1 MNWGLEGT
9 TLSGDKVSVS
19 ITHGDSGE
27 VFEVDLDRTVTSYT
41 YSGTNTLHDVSY
53 DIEVAVCNND
63 GLCSTPIGT
72 GTVVA
77 DKQVDNAAAT
87 GVSVVEAGDK
97 WTLTW
102 SADGSMDDVA
112 SWNVC
117 YKNRDAFDAA
127 NMPTTCVN
135 TGSADVMTA
144 DVMMST
150 SQDNTQFTSQLYLWM
165 HWATLELQVPALML
179 VQTRFFKA
187 NEGGEIDNDNTD
199 GDETSSGE
207 LPGWTWG
214 AIGGVVVVAFIAGAF
229 ILSRGGGDG
238 EDKDWDY

>member
-102 SADGSMDDVA
+102 SMDGSMDDVA

-117 YKNRDAFDAA
+117 YKNRDAFEAS
-127 NMPTTCVN
+127 TCQQPV
-135 TGSADVMTA
+135 
-144 DVMMST
+144 
-150 SQDNTQFTSQLYLWM
+150 
-165 HWATLELQVPALML
+165 
-179 VQTRFFKA
+179 
-187 NEGGEIDNDNTD
+187 
-199 GDETSSGE
+199 
-207 LPGWTWG
+207 
-214 AIGGVVVVAFIAGAF
+214 
-229 ILSRGGGDG
+229 
-238 EDKDWDY
+238 